1 VLENKIELK
10 TKLTNKINNL
20 SALLLMLNP
29 FYAMLKLIKM
39 TINEVLTI
47 KIILIMIGC
56 SSLMNLNG
64 QNLKKHKWENRIL
77 IIKTTDI
84 KSIKYQEQLKEFRNS
99 SEELIDRK
107 LIFYKVTGDDFVLI
121 NYENSELNYSGKISK
136 NLTEKILN
144 EKENFEVIL
153 IGLDGGI
160 KLQQTEILIKE
171 NLFKVI
177 DAMSMRRNEI
187 IRNKSKN

>member
-1 VLENKIELK
+1 MK
-10 TKLTNKINNL
+10 
-20 SALLLMLNP
+20 
-29 FYAMLKLIKM
+29 KM
-39 TINEVLTI
+39 IINEILTI
-47 KIILIMIGC
+47 RIVLIIIGC

-84 KSIKYQEQLKEFRNS
+84 KSIKYQEQLSEFKYS

-121 NYENSELNYSGKISK
+121 NHENSELNNSGKISK

-160 KLQQTEILIKE
+160 KLRQTEILIKE
-171 NLFKVI
+171 DLFKII

>member
-1 VLENKIELK
+1 MLENKIELK

-29 FYAMLKLIKM
+29 FYAMLKFIKM